1 MVIFRSPGPSH
12 ATASCP
18 KNLLCSEH
26 GVILTPEGLLAAAP
40 FHHARRRSGCS
51 VATCFVRAA
60 AREDGHHCGSIYVNR
75 VFLTEA
81 AMRAAVPY
89 GRHLKIV
96 RQIVKIG
103 RTRIAERPLQI
114 SEFSSLLSIE
124 HTAITRAF
132 RAVHDCSPQ
141 VYLRNQ
147 RLIRARKRIL
157 LAREG
162 ATVKQI
168 AAQFGFTEFG
178 RFSVR
183 YKILFGESPSVS
195 LARGKLRRTRKR
207 KV

>member
-1 MVIFRSPGPSH
+1 M
-12 ATASCP
+12 
-18 KNLLCSEH
+18 
-26 GVILTPEGLLAAAP
+26 
-40 FHHARRRSGCS
+40 
-51 VATCFVRAA
+51 
-60 AREDGHHCGSIYVNR
+60 
-75 VFLTEA
+75 
-81 AMRAAVPY
+81 MAAVPY

-96 RQIVKIG
+96 RQIVKIA
-103 RTRIAERPLQI
+103 RTRIAECPLQI
-114 SEFSSLLSIE
+114 AEFSRLLSIE

-147 RLIRARKRIL
+147 RLIRARKRLL

-162 ATVKQI
+162 AI
-168 AAQFGFTEFG
+168 GFTEFG

>member
-1 MVIFRSPGPSH
+1 M
-12 ATASCP
+12 T
-18 KNLLCSEH
+18 
-26 GVILTPEGLLAAAP
+26 AAA
-40 FHHARRRSGCS
+40 
-51 VATCFVRAA
+51 
-60 AREDGHHCGSIYVNR
+60 
-75 VFLTEA
+75 
-81 AMRAAVPY
+81 PY

-96 RQIVKIG
+96 RQIVKVA
-103 RTRIAERPLQI
+103 RTRVAERPLQI
-114 SEFSSLLSIE
+114 SEFSRLLSIE

-178 RFSVR
+178 RFSVN
-183 YKILFGESPSVS
+183 YKTLFGESPSVT
-195 LARGKLRRTRKR
+195 LARAKLRRARKR
-207 KV
+207 KVQRHFSAETTHLPANPSVAFGQAVGLEGTSAVQRSWAGSKRR

>member
-1 MVIFRSPGPSH
+1 
-12 ATASCP
+12 
-18 KNLLCSEH
+18 
-26 GVILTPEGLLAAAP
+26 
-40 FHHARRRSGCS
+40 
-51 VATCFVRAA
+51 
-60 AREDGHHCGSIYVNR
+60 
-75 VFLTEA
+75 
-81 AMRAAVPY
+81 MRAAVPY

-96 RQIVKIG
+96 RQIVKIA

-114 SEFSSLLSIE
+114 SEFSRLLSIE

-178 RFSVR
+178 RSSVR
-183 YKILFGESPSVS
+183 YKTLSLWRKPVSRRNRVARESAKSSGTLVQKTTHLPANPSVAFGQAVGLEGTS
-195 LARGKLRRTRKR
+195 AVDDSPNTF
-207 KV
+207 

>member
-1 MVIFRSPGPSH
+1 
-12 ATASCP
+12 
-18 KNLLCSEH
+18 
-26 GVILTPEGLLAAAP
+26 
-40 FHHARRRSGCS
+40 
-51 VATCFVRAA
+51 
-60 AREDGHHCGSIYVNR
+60 
-75 VFLTEA
+75 
-81 AMRAAVPY
+81 MRAAVPY
-89 GRHLKIV
+89 GRHLKVV
-96 RQIVKIG
+96 RQIVKIA

-114 SEFSSLLSIE
+114 SEFSRLLSIE

-147 RLIRARKRIL
+147 RLIRARKRLL

-183 YKILFGESPSVS
+183 YKTLFGESPSVT
-195 LARGKLRRTRKR
+195 LARAKLRRARKR
-207 KV
+207 KVQRHVTAKDDALAR